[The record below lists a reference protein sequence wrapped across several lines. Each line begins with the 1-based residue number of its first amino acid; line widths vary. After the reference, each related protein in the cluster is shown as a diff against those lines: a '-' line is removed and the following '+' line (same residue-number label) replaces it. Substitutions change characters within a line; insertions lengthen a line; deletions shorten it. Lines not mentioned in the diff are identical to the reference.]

1 MSAMTTLS
9 FKCFFNDSQYSLL
22 TGHWSKTDLLRSA
35 GYLGILLE
43 ASETKIQ
50 SLCGGLCASPFH
62 INMKFVSVLEGSC
75 NVEGKKN
82 NHACSFLS
90 CFLKTSRNETILAN
104 SNVDFKQE
112 RSSDTGT
119 EPLGDEN
126 SVLKWNLSNYDD
138 WAYTILLPT
147 RVKNCLGGTGG
158 FCYSRFLI
166 RKHRNHA
173 ADSDELNYLLSRNW
187 TELLSIKEK
196 GFLPVPL
203 NPQFCT

>member
-1 MSAMTTLS
+1 MWGIMCFS
-9 FKCFFNDSQYSLL
+9 FSHKYEICLCF
-22 TGHWSKTDLLRSA
+22 GR
-35 GYLGILLE
+35 IL
-43 ASETKIQ
+43 Q
-50 SLCGGLCASPFH
+50 CG
-62 INMKFVSVLEGSC
+62 
-75 NVEGKKN
+75 GKKN